1 MPGVDQNRRE
11 TARSQLGGQVPLRDC
26 WRAQEVWRV
35 TNMEKRHWYWL
46 TPIIIESWRPKKI
59 KTQTKEF
66 IQDSEIKTAWILWH
80 FYQVYPVSSV
90 FAKLQVKVILSLCIL
105 LKSNCHDS
113 LLEIL
118 EKRRLKILHIPDT
131 HRSKRQT
138 LSDDGDGEFYANS
151 AIKLII
157 VHCSEPGL

>member
-1 MPGVDQNRRE
+1 M
-11 TARSQLGGQVPLRDC
+11 
-26 WRAQEVWRV
+26 
-35 TNMEKRHWYWL
+35 
-46 TPIIIESWRPKKI
+46 
-59 KTQTKEF
+59 
-66 IQDSEIKTAWILWH
+66 
-80 FYQVYPVSSV
+80 
-90 FAKLQVKVILSLCIL
+90 ILSLCIL

-157 VHCSEPGL
+157 VHCSEPGLQRGGDGGEAQHPRPLRRAPVLPDRGQELRDQGPAEDGDRAQDPVRGQRRGPVRPHQGGRWQLQPRDCGPGKYSILIGQ